1 MFRCYRVFSFLEEM
15 AETQPTRVLIL
26 GHSFIHR
33 LQSFI
38 VSRYS
43 LSFLSNLQLS
53 KNLHIRW
60 QGIGGRTVSKVV
72 KYDLGVVG
80 SFAPE
85 IVIVQLGSNDLTSMS
100 AAKTGS
106 AIEDLARLLF
116 ECYGVK
122 LVCVRQTIFRR
133 DSPSFNKQVK
143 LLTQY
148 LKVVLE
154 PLPYVIYWRH
164 RGFWNCKTRFFARD
178 GVHLN
183 SLGQYKFF
191 RSLRGAV
198 LKCFKAITP
207 S

>member
-1 MFRCYRVFSFLEEM
+1 M
-15 AETQPTRVLIL
+15 
-26 GHSFIHR
+26 
-33 LQSFI
+33 
-38 VSRYS
+38 
-43 LSFLSNLQLS
+43 
-53 KNLHIRW
+53 
-60 QGIGGRTVSKVV
+60 SKVV

-122 LVCVRQTIFRR
+122 LVCVCQTIFRR

-154 PLPYVIYWRH
+154 PLPYVIYRRH
-164 RGFWNCKTRFFARD
+164 GGFWNCKTGLSSYYR
-178 GVHLN
+178 LN
-183 SLGQYKFF
+183 QTAQIPQISETYHNNTNVGLGRNCF
-191 RSLRGAV
+191 SSNILR
-198 LKCFKAITP
+198 I
-207 S
+207 